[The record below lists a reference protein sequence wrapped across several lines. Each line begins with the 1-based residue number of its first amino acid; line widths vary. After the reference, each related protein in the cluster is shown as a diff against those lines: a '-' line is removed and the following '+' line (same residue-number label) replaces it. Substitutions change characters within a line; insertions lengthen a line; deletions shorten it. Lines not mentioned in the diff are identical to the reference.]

1 MKFKENHKNA
11 LAKVLSD
18 LVQSDGIVN
27 QGEIDCLNHVYK
39 VLRITSANR
48 QKATTLTLSQATH
61 ILSSLGNTEKIA
73 VLKIVQNLSASDD
86 TIDHNESL
94 LITALFLAI
103 GIVLPEAEGIKASL
117 VTLPSL
123 NFDTRN
129 AVLYVESKYDENVNQ
144 QIEKQYDSIS
154 QMLHSSEREFFYL
167 PKVMRD
173 IQAKKSIFRNTL
185 SYIEPTL
192 SEEQLDIIDRDLCQL
207 DSVALSKEIFLNYLN
222 INGFNLDRPSFFF
235 KIRSARPSSHQE
247 FLILEIKDEPLT
259 TLQRFYALESNI
271 ANLKPDNLSEKELRF
286 LKKFELQNP
295 KSTKDELQYTG
306 FHKTIID
313 TLLKYN
319 GNHGISR
326 LFVTTK
332 GDLYLTDRNNTE
344 VKMPALCKALYIL
357 FLLHEDG
364 ISLNYLDDYK
374 TELYRIYRQISTYS
388 DDELLHQAVNNLT
401 DFIGTTMNA
410 NLSRIKRA
418 FKSILGDEA
427 TLYLIQGDKGEK
439 KTINLDRKLV
449 VFEDRSLFE

>member
-319 GNHGISR
+319 GSHGISR
-326 LFVTTK
+326 LFITTK

>member
-48 QKATTLTLSQATH
+48 QKATTLTLSQATQ

-94 LITALFLAI
+94 LTTALFLAI

-129 AVLYVESKYDENVNQ
+129 AVLYVESKFDKNINQ

-295 KSTKDELQYTG
+295 KSAKDELQYTG

-319 GNHGISR
+319 GSHGISR
-326 LFVTTK
+326 LFITTK

-388 DDELLHQAVNNLT
+388 DDELLHQAVANLT

>member
-48 QKATTLTLSQATH
+48 QKATTLTLSQATQ

-222 INGFNLDRPSFFF
+222 INGFNLGRPSFFF

-319 GNHGISR
+319 GSHGISR

-388 DDELLHQAVNNLT
+388 DDELLHQAVANLT

>member
-39 VLRITSANR
+39 VLGITSANR

-61 ILSSLGNTEKIA
+61 LLKSLGHAEKMA
-73 VLKIVQNLSASDD
+73 VLKIVQHLSVSDD
-86 TIDHNESL
+86 ALDHNESL
-94 LITALFLAI
+94 LITAMLLAI
-103 GIVLPEAEGIKASL
+103 GINLPETEGIKANL
-117 VTLPSL
+117 VTIPNL
-123 NFDTRN
+123 NLDTRN
-129 AVLYVESKYDENVNQ
+129 AVLYVESEYHKTINQ
-144 QIEKQYDSIS
+144 QIEIQYDAIS
-154 QMLHSSEREFFYL
+154 KLLHSSQREFFYL

-173 IQAKKSIFRNTL
+173 IQGKKATFRNIL
-185 SYIEPTL
+185 GYIEPTL
-192 SEEQLDIIDRDLCQL
+192 SEEQLDIIDRDLEL
-207 DSVALSKEIFLNYLN
+207 LNSAALSKEIFLNYLD
-222 INGFNLDRPSFFF
+222 INGFNLEQPSFFF
-235 KIRSARPSSHQE
+235 KINSARPSMHQD
-247 FLILEIKDEPLT
+247 FLILEINDDPLT
-259 TLQRFYALESNI
+259 TLQRFYALEANI
-271 ANLKPDNLSEKELRF
+271 ATLNPQGLTEKERRS
-286 LKKFELQNP
+286 LKKLEP
-295 KSTKDELQYTG
+295 KEATGTKDELQYTG

-326 LFVTTK
+326 LYVTAN

-374 TELYRIYRQISTYS
+374 SELYRIYRQISTYN
-388 DDELLHQAVNNLT
+388 DNDLLHQAVDNLT
-401 DFIGTTMNA
+401 DFVGTTMNA
-410 NLSRIKRA
+410 NLSRIKKA

-439 KTINLDRKLV
+439 KTINLDRRLV
-449 VFEDRSLFE
+449 VFEDSDVFA

>member
-39 VLRITSANR
+39 VLGITSANR

-61 ILSSLGNTEKIA
+61 LLKSLGHAEKMA
-73 VLKIVQNLSASDD
+73 VLKIVQHLSVSDD
-86 TIDHNESL
+86 ALDHNESL
-94 LITALFLAI
+94 LITAMLLAI
-103 GIVLPEAEGIKASL
+103 GINLPETESIKANL
-117 VTLPSL
+117 VTIPNL
-123 NFDTRN
+123 NLDTRN
-129 AVLYVESKYDENVNQ
+129 AVLYVESEYHESINQ
-144 QIEKQYDSIS
+144 LIGKQYDAIS
-154 QMLHSSEREFFYL
+154 KLLHSSQREFFYL

-173 IQAKKSIFRNTL
+173 IQGKKATFRNIL
-185 SYIEPTL
+185 GYIEPTL
-192 SEEQLDIIDRDLCQL
+192 SEEQLDIIDRDLEL
-207 DSVALSKEIFLNYLN
+207 LNSAALSKEIFLNYLD
-222 INGFNLDRPSFFF
+222 INGFNLKQPSFFF
-235 KIRSARPSSHQE
+235 KINSARPSMHQD
-247 FLILEIKDEPLT
+247 FLILEINDDPLT
-259 TLQRFYALESNI
+259 TLQRFYALEANI
-271 ANLKPDNLSEKELRF
+271 ATLKPQGLTEKEQRS
-286 LKKFELQNP
+286 LKKLEP
-295 KSTKDELQYTG
+295 KEANGTKDELQYTG

-326 LFVTTK
+326 LYVTTN

-374 TELYRIYRQISTYS
+374 SELYRIYRQISTYN
-388 DDELLHQAVNNLT
+388 DDDLLHQAIDNLT
-401 DFIGTTMNA
+401 DFVGTTMNA
-410 NLSRIKRA
+410 NLSRIKKA

-439 KTINLDRKLV
+439 KTINLDRRLV
-449 VFEDRSLFE
+449 VFEDSDVFA

>member
-39 VLRITSANR
+39 VLGITSANQ

-61 ILSSLGNTEKIA
+61 LLKSLGHAEKMA
-73 VLKIVQNLSASDD
+73 VLKIVQHLSVSDD
-86 TIDHNESL
+86 ALDHNESL
-94 LITALFLAI
+94 LITAMLLAI
-103 GIVLPEAEGIKASL
+103 GINLPETEGIKANL
-117 VTLPSL
+117 VTIPNL
-123 NFDTRN
+123 NLDTRN
-129 AVLYVESKYDENVNQ
+129 AVLYVESEYHKTINQ
-144 QIEKQYDSIS
+144 QIEIQYDAIS
-154 QMLHSSEREFFYL
+154 KLLHSSQREFFYL

-173 IQAKKSIFRNTL
+173 IQGKKATFRNIL
-185 SYIEPTL
+185 GYIEPTL
-192 SEEQLDIIDRDLCQL
+192 SEEQLDIIDRDLEL
-207 DSVALSKEIFLNYLN
+207 LNSAALSKEVFLNYLD
-222 INGFNLDRPSFFF
+222 INGFNLEQPSFFF
-235 KIRSARPSSHQE
+235 KINSARPSMHQD
-247 FLILEIKDEPLT
+247 FLILEINDDPLT
-259 TLQRFYALESNI
+259 TLQRFYALEANI
-271 ANLKPDNLSEKELRF
+271 ATLKPQGLTEKEQRS
-286 LKKFELQNP
+286 LKKLEP
-295 KSTKDELQYTG
+295 KEATGTKDELQYTG

-326 LFVTTK
+326 LYVTAN

-374 TELYRIYRQISTYS
+374 SELYRIYRQISTYN
-388 DDELLHQAVNNLT
+388 DNDLLHQAVDNLT
-401 DFIGTTMNA
+401 DFVGTTMNA
-410 NLSRIKRA
+410 NLSRIKKA

-439 KTINLDRKLV
+439 KTINLDRRYV
-449 VFEDRSLFE
+449 VFEDRDVFV

>member
-39 VLRITSANR
+39 VLGITSANR
-48 QKATTLTLSQATH
+48 QKATILTLSQATH
-61 ILSSLGNTEKIA
+61 LLKSLGHAEKMA
-73 VLKIVQNLSASDD
+73 VLKIVQHLSVSDD
-86 TIDHNESL
+86 ALDHNESL
-94 LITALFLAI
+94 LITAMLLAI
-103 GIVLPEAEGIKASL
+103 GINLPETEGIKANL
-117 VTLPSL
+117 VTIPNL
-123 NFDTRN
+123 NLDTRN
-129 AVLYVESKYDENVNQ
+129 AVLYVESEYHKTINQ
-144 QIEKQYDSIS
+144 QIERQYDAIS
-154 QMLHSSEREFFYL
+154 KLLHSSQREFFYL

-173 IQAKKSIFRNTL
+173 IQGKKATFRNIL
-185 SYIEPTL
+185 GYIEPTL
-192 SEEQLDIIDRDLCQL
+192 SEDQLDIIDRDLEL
-207 DSVALSKEIFLNYLN
+207 LNSAALSKEIFLNYLD
-222 INGFNLDRPSFFF
+222 INGFNLEQPSFFF
-235 KIRSARPSSHQE
+235 KINSARPSMHQD
-247 FLILEIKDEPLT
+247 FLILEINDDPLT
-259 TLQRFYALESNI
+259 TLQRFYALEANI
-271 ANLKPDNLSEKELRF
+271 ATLKPQGLTEKEQRS
-286 LKKFELQNP
+286 LKKLEP
-295 KSTKDELQYTG
+295 KEATGAKDELQYTG

-326 LFVTTK
+326 LYVTAN

-374 TELYRIYRQISTYS
+374 SELYRIYRQISTYN
-388 DDELLHQAVNNLT
+388 DNDLLHQAIDNLT
-401 DFIGTTMNA
+401 DFVGTTMNA
-410 NLSRIKRA
+410 NLSRIKKA

-439 KTINLDRKLV
+439 KTINLDRRLV
-449 VFEDRSLFE
+449 VFEDSDVFA

>member
-39 VLRITSANR
+39 VLHITSANR

-129 AVLYVESKYDENVNQ
+129 AVLYVESKFDKNVNQ

-173 IQAKKSIFRNTL
+173 IQAKKAIFRNTL

-192 SEEQLDIIDRDLCQL
+192 SEEQLDIIDRDLCHL

-295 KSTKDELQYTG
+295 KSAKDELQYTG

-319 GNHGISR
+319 GSHGISR

-388 DDELLHQAVNNLT
+388 DDELLHQAVANLT